1 MMMAVMRGMMRG
13 NMKVSTMDH
22 WLDSLKVDGKEQQKE
37 QQKVGKREKL
47 QVVQLVDLWENLREH
62 LKVDLLVAKLAVKRD
77 KRKVVKM
84 V

>member
-1 MMMAVMRGMMRG
+1 MMMAVMRG
-13 NMKVSTMDH
+13 NLKVSTMDR
-22 WLDSLKVDGKEQQKE
+22 WLDSLKVEEKE

-47 QVVQLVDLWENLREH
+47 QVVQLVDLWENVREH

>member
-1 MMMAVMRGMMRG
+1 
-13 NMKVSTMDH
+13 MKV
-22 WLDSLKVDGKEQQKE
+22 EEKE

-47 QVVQLVDLWENLREH
+47 QVVQLVDLWENVREH

>member
-1 MMMAVMRGMMRG
+1 MVEMKVVMMAVMRG
-13 NMKVSTMDH
+13 NLKVSTMDR
-22 WLDSLKVDGKEQQKE
+22 WLDSLKVEEKE

-47 QVVQLVDLWENLREH
+47 QVVQLVDLWENVREH